1 MKEKQDTIW
10 KKNQILTLTIEDLG
24 SEGEGIGKVDGFPF
38 FVKDTLP
45 GDEVRVSVMKTKKNM
60 AFAKLQE
67 IMKPSQDRVDPPC
80 PVYRSCGG
88 CQIQAM
94 EYGQQLSFKRDKVY
108 NCLKRIGGFDE
119 SLLDQVMRE
128 PVGME
133 RPWNYRCKAQYPLGR
148 DKEGRGIAGFYAG
161 HTHSII
167 SHTDCAIGAPE
178 NKAVLEAVLEYV
190 REIEGSFISTKAG
203 ADHATSG
210 RNAGGS
216 KKAMDP
222 VYNEETGEGLLR
234 HVLIRKSHATG
245 DLMVCLIINGE
256 QIPEQDLLISRL
268 SAISGVKSISLNTNM
283 ERTNVIMGKKTRT
296 IWGDETIADT
306 LRLWEGGKL
315 TGEEVHY
322 RISPNSFF
330 QVNPLQT
337 EQLYSLALSYA
348 GLTGQETVWDLY
360 CGLGS
365 ISLFLAQRAKKVYG
379 VEIIPQAIEDAKKNA
394 AGNGLANTEFFVGKA
409 EEVLPAWY
417 EKHPEEQIDVIVVDP
432 PRKGCDAACL
442 STMLQMAPQRI
453 VYVSCDPATLA
464 RDLKILCED
473 GRYELQAATPVD
485 MFPQTVHVETV
496 AHLSKLSKAKHHI
509 EVKVDMDELDL
520 TSAEAKATYK
530 EIQDSVM

>member
-45 GDEVRVSVMKTKKNM
+45 GDVVKVTVMKAKKNM
-60 AFAKLQE
+60 AFARLQE
-67 IMKPSQDRVDPPC
+67 IITPSPDRITPPC
-80 PVYRSCGG
+80 DVYRSCGG

-94 EYGQQLSFKRDKVY
+94 DYKRQLAFKRDKVY
-108 NCLKRIGGFDE
+108 NCLKRIGGFE
-119 SLLDQVMRE
+119 EELLDRIMQA

-133 RPWNYRCKAQYPLGR
+133 DPRHYRCKAQYPLGR
-148 DKEGRGIAGFYAG
+148 DKEGRAITGFYAG

-167 SHTDCAIGAPE
+167 PHTDCEIGAVE
-178 NKAVLEAVLEYV
+178 NKAVLEAVLEYA
-190 REIEGSFISTKAG
+190 EEAG
-203 ADHATSG
+203 KGKKDSG
-210 RNAGGS
+210 
-216 KKAMDP
+216 KKGIDLI
-222 VYNEETGEGLLR
+222 YNEETGEGILR

-256 QIPEQDLLISRL
+256 QVPDRELLIGKL
-268 SAISGVKSISLNTNM
+268 SAIPGVKSISLNTNT
-283 ERTNVIMGKKTRT
+283 ERTNVIMGRKTRT
-296 IWGDETIADT
+296 IWGEETIEDT
-306 LRLWEGGKL
+306 LRLWEKGKL
-315 TGEEVHY
+315 TGEEVRY

-330 QVNPLQT
+330 QVNPIQT

-348 GLTGQETVWDLY
+348 KLTGNETVWDLY

-394 AGNGLANTEFFVGKA
+394 ADNGLLNTEFYVGKA

-417 EKHPEEQIDVIVVDP
+417 EKNPEEQIDVIVVDP

-442 STMLQMAPQRI
+442 ETMLQMAPKRI

-473 GRYELQAATPVD
+473 GRYELTTATPVD

-496 AHLSKLSKAKHHI
+496 VLLTKSKIRAGIKDIVL
-509 EVKVDMDELDL
+509 
-520 TSAEAKATYK
+520 EA
-530 EIQDSVM
+530 S

>member
-1 MKEKQDTIW
+1 MNQAPW
-10 KKNQILTLTIEDLG
+10 KKNQELELRIEDLG

-45 GDEVRVSVMKTKKNM
+45 GDVVKVTVMKAKKNM
-60 AFAKLQE
+60 AFARLQK
-67 IMKPSQDRVDPPC
+67 IISPSPDRITPPC
-80 PVYRSCGG
+80 DVYRSCGG

-94 EYGQQLSFKRDKVY
+94 DYKRQLAFKRDKVY
-108 NCLKRIGGFDE
+108 NCLKRIGGFE
-119 SLLDQVMRE
+119 EALLDRIMQA

-133 RPWNYRCKAQYPLGR
+133 DPRHYRCKAQYPLGR
-148 DKEGRGIAGFYAG
+148 DKEGRAIAGFYAG

-167 SHTDCAIGAPE
+167 PHTDCEIGAAE
-178 NKAVLEAVLEYV
+178 NKAVLEAVLEY
-190 REIEGSFISTKAG
+190 AG
-203 ADHATSG
+203 E
-210 RNAGGS
+210 AGKG
-216 KKAMDP
+216 KKGNDLI
-222 VYNEETGEGLLR
+222 YNEATGEGLLR

-245 DLMVCLIINGE
+245 GLMVCLIINGE
-256 QIPEQDLLISRL
+256 QVPDQELLIGKL
-268 SAISGVKSISLNTNM
+268 SAIPEVKSISLNTNT
-283 ERTNVIMGKKTRT
+283 ERTNVIMGRKTRT
-296 IWGDETIADT
+296 IWGEETIEDT
-306 LRLWEGGKL
+306 LRLWEKGKL
-315 TGEEVHY
+315 TGEEVRY

-330 QVNPLQT
+330 QVNPVQT

-348 GLTGQETVWDLY
+348 ELTGNETVWDLY

-394 AGNGLANTEFFVGKA
+394 EDNSLLNTEFFVGKA

-417 EKHPEEQIDVIVVDP
+417 EKNPEEQIDVIVVDP

-442 STMLQMAPQRI
+442 STMLQMAPKRI

-473 GRYELQAATPVD
+473 GRYELTEVTPVD

-496 AHLSKLSKAKHHI
+496 VL
-509 EVKVDMDELDL
+509 L
-520 TSAEAKATYK
+520 TRQNT
-530 EIQDSVM
+530 

>member
-1 MKEKQDTIW
+1 MKEMNQAPW
-10 KKNQILTLTIEDLG
+10 KKNQELELRIEDLG

-45 GDEVRVSVMKTKKNM
+45 GDVVKVTVMKAKKNM
-60 AFAKLQE
+60 AFARLQK
-67 IMKPSQDRVDPPC
+67 IITPSPDRITPPC
-80 PVYRSCGG
+80 DVYRSCGG

-94 EYGQQLSFKRDKVY
+94 DYKRQLAFKRDKVY
-108 NCLKRIGGFDE
+108 NCLKRIGGFE
-119 SLLDQVMRE
+119 EALLDRIMQA

-133 RPWNYRCKAQYPLGR
+133 DPWHYRCKAQYPLGR
-148 DKEGRGIAGFYAG
+148 DKEGRAIAGFYAG

-167 SHTDCAIGAPE
+167 PHTDCEIGAAE
-178 NKAVLEAVLEYV
+178 NKAVLEAVLEY
-190 REIEGSFISTKAG
+190 AG
-203 ADHATSG
+203 E
-210 RNAGGS
+210 AGKG
-216 KKAMDP
+216 KKSNDLI
-222 VYNEETGEGLLR
+222 YNEETGEGLLR

-256 QIPEQDLLISRL
+256 QVPDQELLIGKL
-268 SAISGVKSISLNTNM
+268 SAIPGVRSISLNTNT
-283 ERTNVIMGKKTRT
+283 ERTNVIMGRKTRT
-296 IWGDETIADT
+296 IWGEETIEDT
-306 LRLWEGGKL
+306 LRLWEKGKL
-315 TGEEVHY
+315 TGEEVRY

-330 QVNPLQT
+330 QVNPVQT

-348 GLTGQETVWDLY
+348 ELTGNETVWDLY

-394 AGNGLANTEFFVGKA
+394 ADNSLLNTEFFVGKA

-417 EKHPEEQIDVIVVDP
+417 EKNPEEQIDVIVVDP

-442 STMLQMAPQRI
+442 ETMLQMAPKRI

-464 RDLKILCED
+464 RDLKILCE
-473 GRYELQAATPVD
+473 GGCYKLQAVTPVD

-496 AHLSKLSKAKHHI
+496 VLLSR
-509 EVKVDMDELDL
+509 V
-520 TSAEAKATYK
+520 
-530 EIQDSVM
+530 

>member
-1 MKEKQDTIW
+1 MKEMNQAPW
-10 KKNQILTLTIEDLG
+10 KKNQELELRIEDLG

-45 GDEVRVSVMKTKKNM
+45 GDVVKVTVMKAKKNM
-60 AFAKLQE
+60 AFARLQE
-67 IMKPSQDRVDPPC
+67 IITPSPDRITPPC
-80 PVYRSCGG
+80 DVYRSCGG

-94 EYGQQLSFKRDKVY
+94 DYKRQLAFKRDKVY
-108 NCLKRIGGFDE
+108 NCLKRIGGFE
-119 SLLDQVMRE
+119 ETLLNRVMWE

-133 RPWNYRCKAQYPLGR
+133 NPWNYRCKAQYPFGR
-148 DKEGRGIAGFYAG
+148 DKEGRVIAGFYAG

-167 SHTDCAIGAPE
+167 SHTDCAIGAAE

-190 REIEGSFISTKAG
+190 REAEGSAVSGRRG
-203 ADHATSG
+203 ADPLANG
-210 RNAGGS
+210 NDFGNG
-216 KKAMDP
+216 KKKNDL

-234 HVLIRKSHATG
+234 HVLIRKSHANG

-256 QIPEQDLLISRL
+256 QLPDQELLIGKL
-268 SAISGVKSISLNTNM
+268 SAIPEVKSISLNTNT
-283 ERTNVIMGKKTRT
+283 ERTNVIMGRQTRT
-296 IWGDETIADT
+296 IWGEETIEDT
-306 LRLWEGGKL
+306 LRLWEKGEL
-315 TGEEVHY
+315 TGEEVRY

-330 QVNPLQT
+330 QVNPVQT

-348 GLTGQETVWDLY
+348 ELSGNETVWDLY

-394 AGNGLANTEFFVGKA
+394 ADNSLLNTEFFVGKA

-417 EKHPEEQIDVIVVDP
+417 EKNPEEQIDVIVVDP
-432 PRKGCDAACL
+432 PRKGCDGACL
-442 STMLQMAPQRI
+442 ETMLQMAPKRI

-473 GRYELQAATPVD
+473 GRYELTEVTPVD

-496 AHLSKLSKAKHHI
+496 VKLVRK
-509 EVKVDMDELDL
+509 
-520 TSAEAKATYK
+520 
-530 EIQDSVM
+530 